1 MIGGSGFDILAGYS
15 GVDVILG
22 GDESLALV
30 DGALA
35 STTQE
40 ADLSAFYQSD
50 GTPFPSYL
58 TPDSLKTAP
67 ANHSISRGQS
77 YLPLTQGD
85 VIHGGPDGDYIDG
98 ERVGTVSTVADTTRP

>member
-1 MIGGSGFDILAGYS
+1 MDLAGYS

-40 ADLSAFYQSD
+40 ADLHSINLMELRYAAD
-50 GTPFPSYL
+50 TGFPK
-58 TPDSLKTAP
+58 DAP
-67 ANHSISRGQS
+67 ANHSISRGTIIS
-77 YLPLTQGD
+77 TAL
-85 VIHGGPDGDYIDG
+85 
-98 ERVGTVSTVADTTRP
+98 RVT